1 MYLMK
6 GLRKLTIGTQLS
18 SQSNFSQRK
27 IKLSRTKLVSSL
39 GPRLWDNILTP
50 GQKKCT
56 TQNYFR
62 KSVKETLYAKSLIIF
77 EHTLMNSLAK
87 EST

>member
-27 IKLSRTKLVSSL
+27 TKLSRTKLMPSR
-39 GPRLWDNILTP
+39 GPRLWDNIFTP

-56 TQNYFR
+56 TQNNFR
-62 KSVKETLYAKSLIIF
+62 KSV
-77 EHTLMNSLAK
+77 MQRV
-87 EST
+87 

>member
-6 GLRKLTIGTQLS
+6 GLRKLTFGTQLS

-27 IKLSRTKLVSSL
+27 TKLSRTKLMSSR
-39 GPRLWDNILTP
+39 GPRLWGNILTP

-56 TQNYFR
+56 TQNNFR

>member
-1 MYLMK
+1 M
-6 GLRKLTIGTQLS
+6 S
-18 SQSNFSQRK
+18 SR
-27 IKLSRTKLVSSL
+27 
-39 GPRLWDNILTP
+39 GPRLWGNILTP

-56 TQNYFR
+56 TQNNFR